1 MDVTHL
7 LLATL
12 LVCLCFLTACSHLAP
27 EEKLRDDRSLR
38 CNSSMNLL
46 DSPSVSIVA
55 LNKKSRKISIREVKK
70 ERSFKKKAS
79 IKKVARPRD
88 RPRVPCVI
96 TRDSYRQ
103 PAPTCRDPCAS
114 CRCCFFHSAGSC
126 HVLNTAA
133 ESSSLPAPCG
143 AQLSVGGSALRRPWG
158 P

>member
-12 LVCLCFLTACSHLAP
+12 LVCLCFLAACSHLAP
-27 EEKLRDDRSLR
+27 EEKPRDDRNLR

-55 LNKKSRKISIREVKK
+55 LNKKSRKISIREAKK
-70 ERSFKKKAS
+70 ERSSKKKAS

-88 RPRVPCVI
+88 PPLVPCVV
-96 TRDSYRQ
+96 TRDSCRQ
-103 PAPTCRDPCAS
+103 PAPACRDACAS
-114 CRCCFFHSAGSC
+114 CKCCFFHSAGSC
-126 HVLNTAA
+126 HVLNAA
-133 ESSSLPAPCG
+133 AGRSF
-143 AQLSVGGSALRRPWG
+143 QLAALRQPWG